1 MIKREFKVNF
11 KNFVIWLSILLGM
24 FLLVYLIYPYIITEE
39 TMKQLDDMMK
49 VFPQEVLKAFN
60 MDVSSISTAYG
71 WFKSEGFMLVLLIS
85 NISISNISNCFFK
98 YDVKVKGIYYL

>member
-39 TMKQLDDMMK
+39 TMKQLGFD
-49 VFPQEVLKAFN
+49 LKNPTIYKIIEDLETPESKNNGGLSF
-60 MDVSSISTAYG
+60 
-71 WFKSEGFMLVLLIS
+71 SEFSEQMNKTTKIKKAVMPTIL
-85 NISISNISNCFFK
+85 
-98 YDVKVKGIYYL
+98 